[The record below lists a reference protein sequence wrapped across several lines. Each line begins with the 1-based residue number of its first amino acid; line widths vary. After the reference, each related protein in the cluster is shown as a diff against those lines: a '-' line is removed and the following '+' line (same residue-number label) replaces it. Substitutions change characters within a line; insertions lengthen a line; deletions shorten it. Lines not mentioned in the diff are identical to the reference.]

1 MGELIATGFTRLSV
15 ISLYGILLGRICQPM
30 ICSCKLLIE
39 TNIILLWKASEESC
53 LHRVAIIH
61 SKNKTRLH
69 FTRATYQ
76 KTLATFTLEEI
87 FSGWNDMLQWSAMF
101 PDLFRHFFTLFGSGG
116 IYIYTKIVFGF
127 NRLDKSI
134 KPGTSSDDGN
144 GGARFLLQ
152 IGFLIPTRKRTTNF
166 LFFVFVTAFQTWV
179 RSPKI
184 WLQRNSLTFAILS
197 ELD

>member
-1 MGELIATGFTRLSV
+1 MGELLATGFTRLSA
-15 ISLYGILLGRICQPM
+15 ISLYGVLQGRICQPM

-61 SKNKTRLH
+61 SKNKTRVH

-76 KTLATFTLEEI
+76 KTMATFTLEEI
-87 FSGWNDMLQWSAMF
+87 FSGWNDVLQWSAMFPDLFRHFFTLFGSGGIYIYTKIDMLQWSAMF

-127 NRLDKSI
+127 
-134 KPGTSSDDGN
+134 
-144 GGARFLLQ
+144 
-152 IGFLIPTRKRTTNF
+152 
-166 LFFVFVTAFQTWV
+166 
-179 RSPKI
+179 
-184 WLQRNSLTFAILS
+184 LTV
-197 ELD
+197 